1 MKGRS
6 IDRRTFVGAL
16 CALGAASAVGVGVST
31 QPQAAVAAESEFPA
45 PQKGK
50 PVEAKVD
57 PATGDVTVNE
67 NVIVRNM
74 SCVGCYESCGNRIKL
89 DRESGRLIGV
99 GGNPYHPKC
108 AYPPLPFEA
117 PLLDEYRSF
126 SYGAGMGN
134 ALRGTIC
141 GRGNGSLDAIGQPT
155 RITTPMKR
163 AGKRGDGKWKPISW
177 DQLVQEVTEGGKLFA
192 EIGEDQEIE
201 GFKQVHD
208 TETPI
213 NPDQPDLGPKSNQ
226 IIIWNTRAD
235 GRRALNDRFAK
246 AFGTLNSYSHNSS

>member
-163 AGKRGDGKWKPISW
+163 AGKRGEGKWKPISW

-192 EIGEDQEIE
+192 EIGED
-201 GFKQVHD
+201 
-208 TETPI
+208 
-213 NPDQPDLGPKSNQ
+213 
-226 IIIWNTRAD
+226 D
-235 GRRALNDRFAK
+235 GELPF
-246 AFGTLNSYSHNSS
+246 